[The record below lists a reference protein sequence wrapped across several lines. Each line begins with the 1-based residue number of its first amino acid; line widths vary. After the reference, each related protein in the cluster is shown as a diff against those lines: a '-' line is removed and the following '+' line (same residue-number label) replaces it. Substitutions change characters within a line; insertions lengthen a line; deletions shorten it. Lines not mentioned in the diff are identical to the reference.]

1 MHPPSRILIV
11 DDHPINIAILEELLG
26 DTYEL
31 AVATSG
37 EEALSIA
44 VEFHPA
50 LILLDIMMPGINGYE
65 TCRRLRA
72 IPALCTCKIIM
83 VSAKAMVSER
93 LHGYEA
99 GADDYVTKPF
109 DAEEFLAKVRV
120 YLRLKSIE
128 EVDQLKSNVLA
139 LLDHEMRTPLN
150 GIIAPLQLLIMEADM
165 TVEERQL
172 LLEMASQSATRLQR
186 LCEKVATLGA
196 MHSGQW
202 NVQLVTVD
210 LREVVRSAVGALEAE
225 AAGRR
230 VTIAPELPEAIITL
244 CDLQQMQAV
253 VSTLLENAIQF
264 SPLEGEVSVQ
274 VARDDTHG
282 YVRVTDQGPGIDPAY
297 LPQVFEAF
305 APADITHHTAGHGL
319 SLAIAQQIT
328 LAHHGTIQVESAK
341 GSGTTFTVRLPLT
354 AEP

>member
-26 DTYEL
+26 ETYQL

-37 EEALSIA
+37 EEALDIA
-44 VEFHPA
+44 VAFHPA

-72 IPALCTCKIIM
+72 IPALSTCKIIM

-109 DAEEFLAKVRV
+109 DAQEFLAKVRV
-120 YLRLKSIE
+120 YLQLKSIE

-139 LLDHEMRTPLN
+139 LLNHEMRTPLH
-150 GIIAPLQLLIMEADM
+150 GIIAPLQLLATEGDM
-165 TVEERQL
+165 AAEERQM
-172 LLEMASQSATRLQR
+172 LLEMASASAARLQR
-186 LCEKVATLGA
+186 LCEKVVTLSA

-202 NVQLVTVD
+202 NVQLATVD
-210 LREVVRSAVGALEAE
+210 LREVVHNAVGAMAAE

-230 VTIAPELPEAIITL
+230 VTIAHDLPEATITR
-244 CDLQQMQAV
+244 CDLQQMREV
-253 VSTLLENAIQF
+253 VITLLENAIRF
-264 SPLEGEVSVQ
+264 SPVEGQVSVQ
-274 VARDDTHG
+274 VARDD
-282 YVRVTDQGPGIDPAY
+282 
-297 LPQVFEAF
+297 
-305 APADITHHTAGHGL
+305 
-319 SLAIAQQIT
+319 
-328 LAHHGTIQVESAK
+328 AH
-341 GSGTTFTVRLPLT
+341 
-354 AEP
+354 